1 MLAATTVHA
10 EVGPEPDGTQPAD
23 PRDLSGIWMNDNT
36 LDETLKRLG
45 KKRLDPGEEEV
56 GPPRPTARLT
66 PEYEQIRAERARE
79 RAKYAEGAE
88 KCEWP
93 GMPRIMTYPYPLE
106 ILHTPGRI
114 TMIFEAESQVR
125 RIFLDR
131 SEHLP
136 FDDLDPS
143 YNGDSIGHW
152 EGNTL
157 VVDTIGFNDQTEL
170 PGGLPHSDQMRIVER
185 IAYIDGDTIKVD
197 MTITD
202 PVALLDPIEQ
212 TIIYSKR
219 PDWRIRE
226 YSCMENNRDAPDASG
241 ERAGGV
247 VQQSIE

>member
-1 MLAATTVHA
+1 
-10 EVGPEPDGTQPAD
+10 
-23 PRDLSGIWMNDNT
+23 
-36 LDETLKRLG
+36 
-45 KKRLDPGEEEV
+45 
-56 GPPRPTARLT
+56 
-66 PEYEQIRAERARE
+66 
-79 RAKYAEGAE
+79 
-88 KCEWP
+88 
-93 GMPRIMTYPYPLE
+93 MPRIMTYPYPLE

-131 SEHLP
+131 TEHLP

-143 YNGDSIGHW
+143 YNGNSVGRW

-157 VVDTIGFNDQTEL
+157 VVETIGFNDRTEL
-170 PGGLPHSDQMRIVER
+170 SGSIPHSDQMRIVER

-202 PVALLDPIEQ
+202 PQAFTDSLQQ
-212 TIIYSKR
+212 TIVYSKR

-241 ERAGGV
+241 ERIGGIV
-247 VQQSIE
+247 RGHSD